1 MNTTSTLSNFTEFSQ
16 HEKVHHL
23 TAFIVLSVLQI
34 ISGSLFNG
42 FVISLLVIN
51 HRLLAV
57 PANVTLLS
65 LAISDFLACAVVLPY
80 HVYLVLGIKE
90 NAIQMTLLFFSVTL
104 SMAGTVILTADRF
117 LAIVYAL
124 RYNVLV
130 TITRTR
136 YALVCSWLFSL
147 LYSTM
152 FYIAL
157 RLGITEMRYL
167 LLIVKV
173 CGISVILLCYC
184 VIFRA
189 ACRHIRRIK
198 NQERSLRR
206 ASAVVLKK
214 TLISAK
220 RSGSIVF
227 LFAICYLPVF
237 CLAAYNEIRSVPPSI
252 YNDYVIWLLCLA
264 FFNCSVNPL
273 LYCMFSEKL
282 RLIVLGYWHRMF
294 VFYRTHD
301 PPQPKESDVVHDATE
316 PA

>member
-1 MNTTSTLSNFTEFSQ
+1 MNKTSTLSNLTEFTQ
-16 HEKVHHL
+16 HEKVHDIP
-23 TAFIVLSVLQI
+23 AFIVLSVLQI
-34 ISGSLFNG
+34 VSGSLFNG
-42 FVISLLVIN
+42 FVISLLLIN
-51 HRLLAV
+51 HRLLEV
-57 PANVTLLS
+57 PANITLLS

-80 HVYLVLGIKE
+80 HVYLVLDIRE
-90 NAIQMTLLFFSVTL
+90 NEIQMTLLFFSVTL
-104 SMAGTVILTADRF
+104 SMTGTVILTADRF

-147 LYSTM
+147 LYATM
-152 FYIAL
+152 FYFAL
-157 RLGITEMRYL
+157 RFGITEMRYL

-173 CGISVILLCYC
+173 CGISTILLCYC

-189 ACRHIRRIK
+189 VCRHIRRIK

-227 LFAICYLPVF
+227 LFAVCYLPVF
-237 CLAAYNEIRSVPPSI
+237 CLAAYHEIRAVPPSI

-264 FFNCSVNPL
+264 FINCSINPL

-282 RLIVLGYWHRMF
+282 RLIILGYWRRMF
-294 VFYRTHD
+294 AFHRTHD
-301 PPQPKESDVVHDATE
+301 SPQPEEPHVVHDATG
-316 PA
+316 PV